1 MIVDADMIT
10 TAHWRL
16 RAPAVATV
24 NRTVCVPTVHPVGDR
39 RVLRCAQ
46 AVLDDGFDVHLIWL
60 GGEPGESR
68 PHPRVRETRL
78 PEPTSARQ
86 RLRLVPAV
94 VRAAERVPA
103 DLWHIHDYYLLPHA
117 RRWSRRTGRPVL
129 YDVHEYYPEYYS
141 QRFTAPSFVQD
152 AGRRLVAGVEQYYA
166 GRLGG
171 ANAVSEQLAD
181 RFRALGLPAVAT
193 PNYPSVDAFAR
204 PPRPLTPDLLR
215 RVVHTG
221 SLTTDYGADV
231 LVGLAVEL
239 RRLAPEVE
247 VLAVSRF
254 PSEAARRR
262 FGEAVER
269 AGRPANLRMLDP
281 VPAHEVADLL
291 ATCGIGLSLM
301 QDVGEARLSV
311 NSKFYEYAI
320 MGLAVVTSDLP
331 AARHFVERSAA
342 GRCVPPARPDRF
354 ARAITDLIADAE
366 ATCEAVNRAAARAR
380 DELSWERTC
389 APRLR
394 ALVRDLVGRAGGV
407 PGQVV
412 GSTSVTA
419 NRS

>member
-1 MIVDADMIT
+1 MSIDIDMIT

-16 RAPAVATV
+16 RVPTGTPAR
-24 NRTVCVPTVHPVGDR
+24 RTVCVPTVHPVGDR

-46 AVLDDGFDVHLIWL
+46 AVLDAGFDVHLIWL
-60 GGEPGESR
+60 GGEPGEYQ

-94 VRAAERVPA
+94 VAVAERTPA
-103 DLWHIHDYYLLPHA
+103 DLWHIHDYYLLRHA

-141 QRFTAPSFVQD
+141 QRFAAPFLVQETA
-152 AGRRLVAGVEQYYA
+152 RRLVAGVERHYA

-171 ANAVSEQLAD
+171 VSAVSDQLAE
-181 RFRALGLPAVAT
+181 RFRALGVPAVAT
-193 PNYPSVDAFAR
+193 PNYPSAEAFSHPGR
-204 PPRPLTPDLLR
+204 TLTPDLLR

-231 LVGLAVEL
+231 LVRTAAEL
-239 RRLAPEVE
+239 SRIAPQVE
-247 VLAVSRF
+247 VVAISRF

-262 FGEAVER
+262 FTEAVER
-269 AGRPANLRMLDP
+269 AGHPANLRMVDP
-281 VPAHEVADLL
+281 MPAHEVADLL

-331 AARHFVERSAA
+331 AARHFVEDFAV
-342 GRCVPPARPDRF
+342 GRCVPPASPECF
-354 ARAITDLIADAE
+354 AQAITELVADAE
-366 ATCEAVNRAAARAR
+366 ATCAAVNRTTARAR
-380 DELSWERTC
+380 EELSWERTC

-394 ALVRDLVGRAGGV
+394 ALVRHLVGVGGV

-412 GSTSVTA
+412 AGPASVGGD
-419 NRS
+419 RS